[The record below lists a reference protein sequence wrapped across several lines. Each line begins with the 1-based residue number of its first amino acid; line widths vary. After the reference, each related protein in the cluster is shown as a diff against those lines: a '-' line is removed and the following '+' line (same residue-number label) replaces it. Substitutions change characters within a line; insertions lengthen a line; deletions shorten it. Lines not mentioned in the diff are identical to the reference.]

1 MTKEVATIDF
11 DEVDE
16 GLRIIRILGR
26 LDIQGVNAIDAKL
39 AFLASS
45 AKHRIVVDL
54 SGLEFIASIGIR
66 SLVGNAKA
74 QQHHGGR
81 LVLLVGNNEPVTKV
95 LVTMGIN
102 NLIPM
107 FADSTKAQV
116 AALA

>member
-1 MTKEVATIDF
+1 MSNEVASIDF
-11 DEVDE
+11 EEVDDE
-16 GLRIIRILGR
+16 LRIIRILGR

-39 AFLASS
+39 AVLASS
-45 AKHRIVVDL
+45 MKHRIVVDL

-66 SLVGNAKA
+66 SLLSNAKA
-74 QQHHGGR
+74 QHQRGGR
-81 LVLLVGNNEPVTKV
+81 MVLCVGNNEPVTKV

-107 FADSTKAQV
+107 FADSAKAQI

>member
-1 MTKEVATIDF
+1 MTHEVATVDF

-16 GLRIIRILGR
+16 DLRNIRILGR
-26 LDIQGVNAIDAKL
+26 LDIQGVNAIDRKL

-45 AKHRIVVDL
+45 SKHRVVVDL

-66 SLVGNAKA
+66 SLVSNAKA

-81 LVLLVGNNEPVTKV
+81 LVLYVGNNEPVTKV

-107 FADSTKAQV
+107 FSDSARAQI